1 MKIKNINININ
12 MLDYNTVVLKGW
24 KINGSSKV
32 SKVEKELEL
41 IDEDYM
47 DTFESCIVTGM
58 CGKYLYFGVIIS
70 RYDSKEENEVI
81 ITDELIEKATEKY
94 NKLMSSHPDLELVLE
109 KYKSQQSPQL
119 YVFQNI
125 R

>member
-1 MKIKNINININ
+1 MKIKNIN
-12 MLDYNTVVLKGW
+12 MLDYYTVVLKGW
-24 KINGSSKV
+24 KISGSSKV
-32 SKVEKELEL
+32 SKVEEELEL
-41 IDEDYM
+41 IDEDYI
-47 DTFESCIVTGM
+47 DTLESCIVTDSM

-70 RYDSKEENEVI
+70 RYDSEEENEVI
-81 ITDELIEKATEKY
+81 ITDKLIEKATEKY

-125 R
+125 W

>member
-1 MKIKNINININ
+1 
-12 MLDYNTVVLKGW
+12 MLDYYTIVLKGW
-24 KINGSSKV
+24 KISGSSKV

-47 DTFESCIVTGM
+47 DTLESCIVTDSM
-58 CGKYLYFGVIIS
+58 CGEYLYFGVIIS
-70 RYDSKEENEVI
+70 IYDSVEENEVI
-81 ITDELIEKATEKY
+81 ITDKLIEKATEKY

-119 YVFQNI
+119 FVFQNI
-125 R
+125 W